1 MDNRVT
7 KSWELF
13 DPVKG
18 KTVYEG
24 EMNFASTMGRLVA
37 FDGDVVFKIGGLAD
51 KSKNEFAI
59 CPVVE
64 KCDFSALND

>member
-1 MDNRVT
+1 
-7 KSWELF
+7 
-13 DPVKG
+13 
-18 KTVYEG
+18 
-24 EMNFASTMGRLVA
+24 MNFASTMGRLVA